1 MILIN
6 GDSWTGGPTYENLED
21 TWPHQLSKKYNLPVT
36 NLAWGG
42 ASNQRI
48 FRTTIEY
55 LYTCEELPTHLIIGW
70 SSKERFELPS
80 TAGFYMRITPNNSC
94 DKFIETNKEVPGIE
108 SVKENFYRYILNNN
122 LISKSFVNNILMLQD
137 LCKLKGIKLL
147 NFNSRW
153 PDDKLFENKKVDQ
166 SSWILPANDCMGSY
180 LSLLKFGSIITRHTT
195 VKGQQCWADVVYNCL

>member
-21 TWPHQLSKKYNLPVT
+21 TWPHQMSKKYNLPVT

-55 LYTCEELPTHLIIGW
+55 LYSCQELPTHLIIGW

-80 TAGFYMRITPNNSC
+80 TSGFYMRITPNGC
-94 DKFIETNKEVPGIE
+94 DNNENIPGME
-108 SVKENFYRYILNNN
+108 SIKKNFYRYVFNNE
-122 LISKSFVNNILMLQD
+122 LIDKSFVNNLLIIQD

-147 NFNSRW
+147 NFNSAW
-153 PDDKLFENKKVDQ
+153 PDNKLFENEKVDQ
-166 SSWILPANDCMGSY
+166 TSWVVPAERSMNYY
-180 LSLLKFGSIITRHTT
+180 LNLLNFGTIASKHTT
-195 VKGQQCWADVVYNCL
+195 VEGQQHWADFIYKHL